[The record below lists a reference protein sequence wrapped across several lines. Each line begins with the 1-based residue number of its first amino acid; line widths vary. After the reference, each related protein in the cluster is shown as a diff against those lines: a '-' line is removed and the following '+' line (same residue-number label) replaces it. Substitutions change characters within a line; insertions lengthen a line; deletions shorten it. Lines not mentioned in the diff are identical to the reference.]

1 MSASDLELLVNGDRE
16 LVKRRG
22 LEAFVRIAWPEV
34 EPTQK
39 LVWGRHLDE
48 MIVHATLIA
57 PNWRDEPTEEQVKA
71 REPGSWAK
79 PLIREFV
86 CNQPPGTTKSM
97 FWSILWPAWVWTW
110 RPEYRWIWAAYDP
123 KLALLHAEK
132 VFKLVRSQWFVQRWG
147 DILEPGPAAMGMFE
161 TKAGGFRFSTSVG
174 GGMTGRHAHFL
185 GVDDPVKP
193 ADADSTAKSISAALD
208 NSNYWWDSTTASRAL
223 DKEQFVRACIMQA
236 IHENDLSQKMKRAGA
251 IHLCIPALFEPPGF
265 VTPFGKDW
273 RTEAGEAINPAPSGR
288 LSKAAFQEDA
298 ERMAG
303 FKGPG
308 AWESPVAV
316 AQLQQRPA
324 PPGGLIFK
332 DSTFKPFDSTILKRR
347 RMRVALSV
355 DCNFKKADTA
365 SDVGIAAVGECDLN
379 LHVLEAASERGGL
392 VETIALI
399 EHYEKKLKPEV
410 ILIEDKANG
419 PAVIEILRRKFR
431 NVIALDPKTSKE
443 SRAHAGNVYYQAGSV
458 FHDVNM
464 PGLKLL
470 EASLKSFPRGMKKD
484 LVDALMQALIYLAAK
499 DHTAFAR
506 MVEAMDQEAKRSGI
520 FDQLFRIS

>member
-1 MSASDLELLVNGDRE
+1 MGAVDLELLVNGERE
-16 LVKRRG
+16 LIRRRG
-22 LEAFVRIAWPEV
+22 LEAFVRYSWDIV

-48 MIVHATLIA
+48 MVVHATLMA
-57 PNWRDEPTEEQVKA
+57 PPWRDDD
-71 REPGSWAK
+71 GSWAK

-97 FWSILWPAWVWTW
+97 FWSVLWPAWVWTW

-123 KLALLHAEK
+123 KLALRDAEK
-132 VFKLVRSQWFVQRWG
+132 VYKLCKSSWYVQRWG

-193 ADADSTAKSISAALD
+193 ADADSTAKTISAALE
-208 NSNYWWDSTTASRAL
+208 NANYWWDSTTASRAL
-223 DKEQFVRACIMQA
+223 DKEQFVRGCIMQA

-251 IHLCIPALFEPPGF
+251 VHLCIPARFEAPGF

-273 RTEAGEAINPAPSGR
+273 RTEPGEAINDAPTGR
-288 LSKAAFQEDA
+288 LSLAAFQEEA

-308 AWESPVAV
+308 AWDSPTAV

-324 PPGGLIFK
+324 PRGGLIFK
-332 DSTFKPFDSTILKRR
+332 EDSFQSFEYIPTMRSK
-347 RMRVALSV
+347 MRVALSV

-365 SDVGIAAVGECDLN
+365 SDVGITAVGEMDLK
-379 LHVLEAASERGGL
+379 LLVLEAASERGGL
-392 VETIALI
+392 VETIERI
-399 EHYEKKLKPEV
+399 EFYAKKLRPEV

-419 PAVIEILRRKFR
+419 PAVIEILKRKFR
-431 NVIALDPKTSKE
+431 NIVALDPKTSKE
-443 SRAHAGNVYYQAGSV
+443 SRAHAGNVYYQAHSV
-458 FHDVNM
+458 FHDANM
-464 PGLKLL
+464 VGLKLL
-470 EASLKSFPRGMKKD
+470 ESSLKSFPRGMKKD

-506 MVEAMDQEAKRSGI
+506 AVQSMDQEAKRSGV
-520 FDQLFRIS
+520 FDALFRIG